1 MSMEMLNVLQF
12 IQLLCGYL
20 GFTIVLPA
28 LVFYRKVKDFPAAGR
43 FLIYATIGNFYIINL
58 VQVLELMF
66 ISYRSTLLLFTLV
79 PVGFAA
85 VRMNRI
91 PVASYC
97 GKLGDELQHF
107 LLRELGFRSFV
118 HHRLREMNSFLRWA
132 GRQLMRLL
140 KEVWLDLP
148 FLAAF
153 LWVMWKVS
161 WPGIL
166 HYWGF
171 GASDL
176 PVHNYWINGL
186 IDNQL
191 YIAGIYP
198 MGMHCVLYY
207 LATVLRMPVYVTLR
221 LFWLIQYT
229 MIAVVL
235 LAFLK
240 GCCKTRF
247 LPWLGLLGFVGL
259 KWFVGITYSRFGAT
273 LPQEFGMIF
282 ILPSIYFVIA
292 FFREREAE
300 LRSGINRI
308 RCTSSW
314 LLLGFAMSFSLTIS
328 SHFYDTMAAGILC
341 IGIVVG
347 YGYWI
352 WRKEYLWRILL
363 SGILSILMAILPM
376 AIAFLTGKP
385 LQGSMYWAMSI
396 IGLRDYTELIF
407 QILCIGTVAA
417 TVGGTVL
424 IAAGI
429 KRGRITLGD
438 KPVPALS
445 RRKQW
450 LLHLPESL
458 LLAAVLLVGW
468 KYRNVLLDSFQTLIL
483 QTGGENRILYGAAAA
498 LAVGIIQRLIT
509 GGMDGA
515 ACLSMLSAEL
525 LWVLILASGNLGWP
539 VLMDPARSCVY
550 TAYFVPVVV
559 VMALDGAVQILLPAR
574 FTKIRAA
581 TAWILT
587 AALLV
592 SGWQANLL
600 RGSFGGGNLEMNEA
614 ILCTTNILRDNCGK
628 DDKWTI
634 VSANDELRMTEQYGR
649 HVETI
654 TFLED
659 MEYWNEHKEVKIP
672 TDRVYFY
679 IEKKPLNYANGY
691 AGIVPAVSEEEAGK
705 PLPENSGINAYNGPE
720 RAVTMSRMYYWAQAF
735 RQLYPNEMKVY
746 YENDRFVC
754 YYLEQNTFRLYN
766 LAIDYGFNISPPE
779 EQT

>member
-1 MSMEMLNVLQF
+1 M
-12 IQLLCGYL
+12 
-20 GFTIVLPA
+20 
-28 LVFYRKVKDFPAAGR
+28 
-43 FLIYATIGNFYIINL
+43 
-58 VQVLELMF
+58 
-66 ISYRSTLLLFTLV
+66 
-79 PVGFAA
+79 
-85 VRMNRI
+85 
-91 PVASYC
+91 
-97 GKLGDELQHF
+97 
-107 LLRELGFRSFV
+107 
-118 HHRLREMNSFLRWA
+118 
-132 GRQLMRLL
+132 
-140 KEVWLDLP
+140 
-148 FLAAF
+148 
-153 LWVMWKVS
+153 
-161 WPGIL
+161 
-166 HYWGF
+166 
-171 GASDL
+171 
-176 PVHNYWINGL
+176 
-186 IDNQL
+186 
-191 YIAGIYP
+191 
-198 MGMHCVLYY
+198 
-207 LATVLRMPVYVTLR
+207 
-221 LFWLIQYT
+221 
-229 MIAVVL
+229 
-235 LAFLK
+235 
-240 GCCKTRF
+240 
-247 LPWLGLLGFVGL
+247 
-259 KWFVGITYSRFGAT
+259 
-273 LPQEFGMIF
+273 
-282 ILPSIYFVIA
+282 
-292 FFREREAE
+292 
-300 LRSGINRI
+300 
-308 RCTSSW
+308 
-314 LLLGFAMSFSLTIS
+314 
-328 SHFYDTMAAGILC
+328 
-341 IGIVVG
+341 
-347 YGYWI
+347 
-352 WRKEYLWRILL
+352 
-363 SGILSILMAILPM
+363 
-376 AIAFLTGKP
+376 
-385 LQGSMYWAMSI
+385 
-396 IGLRDYTELIF
+396 
-407 QILCIGTVAA
+407 
-417 TVGGTVL
+417 
-424 IAAGI
+424 
-429 KRGRITLGD
+429 
-438 KPVPALS
+438 
-445 RRKQW
+445 
-450 LLHLPESL
+450 
-458 LLAAVLLVGW
+458 
-468 KYRNVLLDSFQTLIL
+468 
-483 QTGGENRILYGAAAA
+483 
-498 LAVGIIQRLIT
+498 AVGIIQRLIT

-614 ILCTTNILRDNCGK
+614 ILCTTNILRDNRGK

-766 LAIDYGFNISPPE
+766 LAIDYGFNVSPPE